1 MIESNLCFSIPFFP
15 NQASCKE
22 DGTLITS
29 PGTFE
34 LIYEDIT
41 SIRRGDIVLLIE
53 SSICCEQIAFF
64 YIRHMLF
71 ASNKNAVLF
80 YTFNTFLD
88 STVHFWI
95 NTSGIILCT

>member
-1 MIESNLCFSIPFFP
+1 
-15 NQASCKE
+15 
-22 DGTLITS
+22 
-29 PGTFE
+29 
-34 LIYEDIT
+34 
-41 SIRRGDIVLLIE
+41 
-53 SSICCEQIAFF
+53 
-64 YIRHMLF
+64 MLF